1 MLKVDMNSEKPIFIQ
16 IAEGLEDAILS
27 GADPIFAISAYTGEG
42 VGELV
47 DYLEH
52 DIMEEYDG
60 FINTGEHYSQDA
72 QVVQE
77 LVGGFQKNASTLQAV
92 MDDFREITVQIH
104 EAIEQ
109 TTGNIGGITVIMQ
122 EFQGQMEQI
131 DVMSTENTRKIM
143 ELNRNLKENYVF

>member
-1 MLKVDMNSEKPIFIQ
+1 MLFRSGFAVVADEIGKLAATSKHTAEQ
-16 IAEGLEDAILS
+16 INRVLDDVS
-27 GADPIFAISAYTGEG
+27 GA
-42 VGELV
+42 
-47 DYLEH
+47 
-52 DIMEEYDG
+52 
-60 FINTGEHYSQDA
+60 
-72 QVVQE
+72 VQE

-122 EFQGQMEQI
+122 EFHGQMEQI